1 MRLPHYEVVD
11 KWPYAAPMSS
21 SSHHHIRRGGVSGQA
36 GDDEP
41 ALDELLLGA
50 ARALRRRWARGL
62 GHDLAPHD
70 ARALRVIGHGGP
82 TRLGVVAE
90 HLRIAPRSATDVVDR
105 LEDRGLV
112 RRAADPSDRRATIV
126 ELTTEGEAVLADVD
140 AERRDDAAAFFGTLS
155 DRERDSLAAILGK
168 LDPREG

>member
-1 MRLPHYEVVD
+1 MPSPPHH
-11 KWPYAAPMSS
+11 P
-21 SSHHHIRRGGVSGQA
+21 HRRGGVPGQA
-36 GDDEP
+36 RDDEP
-41 ALDELLLGA
+41 AALDELLLGA

-112 RRAADPSDRRATIV
+112 RRAADPSDRRATTV
-126 ELTTEGEAVLADVD
+126 ELTREGEAVLADVE
-140 AERRDDAAAFFGTLS
+140 AERRADAAAFFGTLS

>member
-1 MRLPHYEVVD
+1 MRLLG

-21 SSHHHIRRGGVSGQA
+21 SPHNARPHRGVPTRSG
-36 GDDEP
+36 DEP

-50 ARALRRRWARGL
+50 ARALRRRWAGGL

-70 ARALRVIGHGGP
+70 ARALRVIGHGEP

-105 LEDRGLV
+105 LEERGLV
-112 RRAADPSDRRATIV
+112 RRAADPSDRRATTV
-126 ELTTEGEAVLADVD
+126 ELTTEGEAVLADVE
-140 AERRDDAAAFFGTLS
+140 AERRQEAAAFFGALS
-155 DRERDSLAAILGK
+155 DRERAALAAILGK